1 MFVSTKTYGHERGL
15 AVAYRQWRAESHCRY
30 IHGYSMAFYFEFECP
45 EVDFR
50 NWVVD
55 FGGLKNLKDFLEYQ
69 FDHTLLVA
77 QDDPEYDK
85 FMELDRQGLAQVR
98 EVERTGCEG
107 LSKALY
113 DYMNEI
119 YLPDNGWKHVH
130 CRKVQVMETPSNS
143 AWFERSWD
151 ESQAKVEYEKMV
163 AEREN
168 A

>member
-1 MFVSTKTYGHERGL
+1 
-15 AVAYRQWRAESHCRY
+15 
-30 IHGYSMAFYFEFECP
+30 
-45 EVDFR
+45 
-50 NWVVD
+50 
-55 FGGLKNLKDFLEYQ
+55 
-69 FDHTLLVA
+69 
-77 QDDPEYDK
+77 
-85 FMELDRQGLAQVR
+85 
-98 EVERTGCEG
+98 
-107 LSKALY
+107 
-113 DYMNEI
+113 MNEI